1 MHGRVFALTN
11 RFKAWT
17 CSLWNTYTSR
27 FELFRECHGASGRK
41 SASAGKNE
49 AFLVRRSP
57 DDGSRKTVCRA
68 HVASGAPDSPA
79 C

>member
-1 MHGRVFALTN
+1 MERGVADKQVCGLD
-11 RFKAWT
+11 
-17 CSLWNTYTSR
+17 LLLSR
-27 FELFRECHGASGRK
+27 FELFRECHAASGRK

-57 DDGSRKTVCRA
+57 DDGSGQTVCRA